1 MQEKVDYYPKL
12 FPNQYHHCI
21 NHAVGQDLL
30 FREADNYRYF
40 LDKYEK
46 YIEPITTTY
55 AYCLMPNHFHFLLR
69 INNKQE
75 IIQYYQQINPDKPID
90 ENFDFH
96 TFISRQ
102 FSNFF
107 NAYSK
112 AYNKKY
118 DRRGTLFE
126 RPFKRP
132 LIDNES
138 YFFNTLRYIH
148 YNPILHGFVD
158 ELEEWN
164 STSYHVYLHHG
175 KKGKFKTEVFQRLGG
190 FQAFCELHQDFR
202 DLGDFD
208 VE

>member
-75 IIQYYQQINPDKPID
+75 IIQYYQQINQLMKTSI
-90 ENFDFH
+90 
-96 TFISRQ
+96 FI
-102 FSNFF
+102 
-107 NAYSK
+107 
-112 AYNKKY
+112 
-118 DRRGTLFE
+118 L
-126 RPFKRP
+126 
-132 LIDNES
+132 L
-138 YFFNTLRYIH
+138 
-148 YNPILHGFVD
+148 
-158 ELEEWN
+158 
-164 STSYHVYLHHG
+164 
-175 KKGKFKTEVFQRLGG
+175 
-190 FQAFCELHQDFR
+190 
-202 DLGDFD
+202 
-208 VE
+208 